1 MPKVAKNAAQMKAP
15 CHDFRYV
22 FYEFV
27 ANSFLQILEVIRL
40 RKSNVIQRIDWGN
53 WPPVL
58 APSTIHHCRGK
69 DRAIPNSAT
78 NDAMKFPILSKAAFA
93 VAGISV
99 GACVHTPPGT
109 SVEVALAKKP
119 ELVRLPTPPQPVA
132 TVATGGTV
140 VRDSARSG
148 ASMMVPAVEPEL
160 PNNKV
165 ERVAEA
171 YTRGQFCMQAG
182 KDEEAIT
189 AFEEAVKIDP
199 AFSDGWNNLAML
211 YEKTG
216 NEKKA
221 LEAFRRSKKV
231 AGS

>member
-1 MPKVAKNAAQMKAP
+1 
-15 CHDFRYV
+15 
-22 FYEFV
+22 
-27 ANSFLQILEVIRL
+27 
-40 RKSNVIQRIDWGN
+40 
-53 WPPVL
+53 
-58 APSTIHHCRGK
+58 
-69 DRAIPNSAT
+69 
-78 NDAMKFPILSKAAFA
+78 
-93 VAGISV
+93 
-99 GACVHTPPGT
+99 
-109 SVEVALAKKP
+109 
-119 ELVRLPTPPQPVA
+119 
-132 TVATGGTV
+132 
-140 VRDSARSG
+140 
-148 ASMMVPAVEPEL
+148 MVPAVEPEL

-165 ERVAEA
+165 ERGTEA

-189 AFEEAVKIDP
+189 AFEGAAKIDP